1 MTKNGN
7 ENFLLKDNI
16 KKMETEQ
23 KLKNEGIIFQ
33 RRILSHKK
41 DNKTI
46 SQKSTNSKKD
56 LSIKLSEQYIK
67 RNKNNINTSYIN
79 NIPFYSMRAKKSS
92 LTTKLNQ
99 RSINDVPKGNIKKNN
114 SFKTA
119 SINKKNCSPI
129 PALNNNKKKIIKANS
144 CKRYKNNTNR
154 KSLNIIGFNNRNFL
168 FSGGLSPRTTLC
180 KIENGH
186 ISPIERSKYY
196 LNTNMERNSRYE
208 KYKFNFKRWDKLAI
222 NKQCDKFP
230 NNMNNK
236 LYDSQNNI
244 NNGKDKENNGLN
256 NNQNRININDN
267 GIQEIVIKNIKKNKK
282 LGINDIPLNRK
293 KYKTKENTNNSS
305 ASNKYTIFN
314 YYNQIQNSAL
324 NKEENN
330 IFIEE
335 AQNGLKFDQM
345 KSIENNN
352 KIKVNNCDFKK
363 YKPSRKSYSC
373 EKVCDENIQVRSPA
387 SFTEFDIKNK
397 KIFPKTKESSHHFVN
412 KSLILKRNN
421 FNLDNMNKG
430 IYRNEF
436 HSIKQNY
443 NTEMMNEQLIKIKNN
458 KLEDFIKDDKI
469 NIYNKREIVINKYSD
484 KDNNISKEHKMRNK
498 YIDMKEDIFNSNT
511 DISHEKEKCLN
522 NYTFDNKYE
531 IDSEVSFKFLR
542 NNNNIFD
549 SNNTNITYNSI
560 SNNIP
565 QNYTEEI
572 PLNYSLRQKIFTK
585 KIIGAINLRHNNV
598 NKNNNKNV
606 EDKNN
611 ISKNTINNTS
621 RNNNIIENK
630 ENIGNNVMF
639 INNKFNG
646 DYMELA
652 KICVNQEKIISDLV
666 KNVQHL
672 NNKICDK
679 DLCINELNNQLYSI
693 KYDLLN
699 TLQKTN
705 GK

>member
-1 MTKNGN
+1 MQGRSPAS
-7 ENFLLKDNI
+7 F
-16 KKMETEQ
+16 TEFD
-23 KLKNEGIIFQ
+23 I
-33 RRILSHKK
+33 
-41 DNKTI
+41 
-46 SQKSTNSKKD
+46 
-56 LSIKLSEQYIK
+56 
-67 RNKNNINTSYIN
+67 
-79 NIPFYSMRAKKSS
+79 
-92 LTTKLNQ
+92 
-99 RSINDVPKGNIKKNN
+99 
-114 SFKTA
+114 
-119 SINKKNCSPI
+119 
-129 PALNNNKKKIIKANS
+129 
-144 CKRYKNNTNR
+144 
-154 KSLNIIGFNNRNFL
+154 
-168 FSGGLSPRTTLC
+168 
-180 KIENGH
+180 
-186 ISPIERSKYY
+186 
-196 LNTNMERNSRYE
+196 
-208 KYKFNFKRWDKLAI
+208 
-222 NKQCDKFP
+222 
-230 NNMNNK
+230 
-236 LYDSQNNI
+236 
-244 NNGKDKENNGLN
+244 
-256 NNQNRININDN
+256 
-267 GIQEIVIKNIKKNKK
+267 KNKK
-282 LGINDIPLNRK
+282 LRISDIPLNRK
-293 KYKTKENTNNSS
+293 KYKTKENINNSDI
-305 ASNKYTIFN
+305 SNKYNIFN
-314 YYNQIQNSAL
+314 YYSQIPNLAL

-330 IFIEE
+330 IFVGET
-335 AQNGLKFDQM
+335 QNGLKFDQM
-345 KSIENNN
+345 KSTENSN

-363 YKPSRKSYSC
+363 YRPSRKSNSC
-373 EKVCDENIQVRSPA
+373 EKVCDENIQGRSPA

-397 KIFPKTKESSHHFVN
+397 KIFPKSKESTQHFVN

-436 HSIKQNY
+436 NSMKQNY
-443 NTEMMNEQLIKIKNN
+443 NTEMMNEQLIQIKNN
-458 KLEDFIKDDKI
+458 KFEDFINDDKI
-469 NIYNKREIVINKYSD
+469 NIYNKREIVINKYND
-484 KDNNISKEHKMRNK
+484 KDINININKEHKMRNK
-498 YIDMKEDIFNSNT
+498 FIDMKEDIFNSNT
-511 DISHEKEKCLN
+511 DLLHEKEKCLN

-531 IDSEVSFKFLR
+531 IDSEVSFKLLR

-549 SNNTNITYNSI
+549 NNNTNITYNNI

-585 KIIGAINLRHNNV
+585 KIIGAINLRHNKI
-598 NKNNNKNV
+598 NKNNNKNF

-611 ISKNTINNTS
+611 IGKNNINNKS

-672 NNKICDK
+672 NNRICDK